1 MPRVPVTPP
10 HWSRWQ
16 NAVAVVLLLIAVALF
31 VVASIS
37 EPVFGKRIDFGILP
51 ATLLGVSLYV
61 IFGINVMLRLIEK
74 SGEK

>member
-1 MPRVPVTPP
+1 MPNLRANPP

-16 NAVAVVLLLIAVALF
+16 NVVAVLLLLVSVALF
-31 VVASIS
+31 IVSSIS
-37 EPVFGKRIDFGILP
+37 QPVFGKSIDFGILP

-74 SGEK
+74 AGEK

>member
-1 MPRVPVTPP
+1 MTRLNPQPP

-16 NAVAVVLLLIAVALF
+16 NVVAVVLLLISVALF
-31 VVASIS
+31 VLGSIS
-37 EPVFGKRIDFGILP
+37 EPVFGKKFDFGILP

-74 SGEK
+74 AGEK